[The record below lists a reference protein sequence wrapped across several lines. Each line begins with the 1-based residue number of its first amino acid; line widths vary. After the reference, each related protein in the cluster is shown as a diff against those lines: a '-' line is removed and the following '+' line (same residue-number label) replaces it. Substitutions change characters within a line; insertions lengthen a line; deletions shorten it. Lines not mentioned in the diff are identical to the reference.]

1 VGNSIDEHAL
11 LGEVVERLAGRHP
24 TVPPGIVNDVVHDVY
39 AKFDGAPVREFVPLL
54 VEREAHSALS
64 EHSVPQ
70 HD

>member
-11 LGEVVERLAGRHP
+11 LGEIVERLDGRHP